1 MLKSKLLLF
10 LTLWGS
16 IMVSGQIRI
25 TEIMYNPPE
34 PGIDTLEFIEIQN
47 LGLLP
52 QNLSGYS
59 FSEGPSFTFP
69 DVTLSSGEYLIICRD
84 EAYFQNLF
92 GPLPVLQW
100 TSGALSNSGMTITLI
115 DGSGNLV
122 TTVSY
127 TNAAPWPGGN
137 ANGQG
142 ASIVLCD
149 QGAGQDDP
157 TNWKSATTPTG
168 IFHYGQELF
177 TNPLSA
183 SECQSVSGKSFLI
196 SGVFDAQP
204 AGAGAKG
211 VELYVLEDIPN
222 LGIYGIGSAN
232 NGGGSDGVE
241 FTFPAVQ
248 VSKGD
253 YIYVAAD
260 SALFAEFFGFNADFV
275 SGAMNINGDDA
286 IELFE
291 VGEVIDV
298 FGDINIDGT
307 DQPWEYL
314 DGWAYRINGTG
325 PDSSIFMLGHW
336 VFSGVGGLVGG
347 ATNNQCP
354 VPFPLGTYSP
364 EIGTNLKALNDFYE
378 IDMDVT
384 SDLDVQSNDVLPE
397 PVTDFYLVVQPM
409 NGQAFIANNLVT
421 YTPDAGFCGPDQ
433 LSYGICDATGC
444 DTAIVNINV
453 VCAGSFPLYPIG
465 LVRTVNANGVLDSFG
480 ITCALEGVVYGVNL
494 RNTGLQFTIID
505 DQNDGI
511 AVFTPMDLGYT
522 VNEGD
527 RVLLKGTIAQFNGLA
542 QMQPVEVNLIS
553 QQNPLFDPTVVTDL
567 NESTES
573 QLIRFTSVSIVDP
586 ADWTNSGT
594 GFNVRVTDGVN
605 TFSMRIDDNV
615 DLYGTDPPTGAF
627 QLTGLGT
634 QFDSSEPYDDGYQ
647 IMPRSQADISK
658 IVSNEVALSNDVHV
672 RIWPNPS
679 NGMIQFEMTSDF
691 KRVELFNVLG
701 QKVWLSELPGQGHTS
716 TSIDLTQ
723 LPMGHYQIVFYT
735 INNTPVV
742 NRITLTK

>member
-1 MLKSKLLLF
+1 
-10 LTLWGS
+10 
-16 IMVSGQIRI
+16 
-25 TEIMYNPPE
+25 MYNPPE
-34 PGIDTLEFIEIQN
+34 PGIDTLEYIEIQN

-52 QNLSGYS
+52 QNLSGFS
-59 FSEGPSFTFP
+59 FTEGPSYTFP
-69 DVTLSSGEYLIICRD
+69 DVTLSTGEYMVICRD
-84 EAYFQNLF
+84 QAYYQNIF
-92 GPLPVLQW
+92 GPIPVLQW
-100 TSGALSNSGMTITLI
+100 TSGALSNTGMTITLA
-115 DGSGNLV
+115 DGAGNLV
-122 TTVSY
+122 TTVTY
-127 TNAAPWPGGN
+127 TNATPWPGGN

-142 ASIVLCD
+142 ASIVICD
-149 QGAGQDDP
+149 QAGSQDDP
-157 TNWKSATTPTG
+157 LNWKSATTPTG

-177 TNPLSA
+177 ANPLSA
-183 SECQSVSGKSFLI
+183 SECQDVSGKSLLI

-211 VELYVLEDIPN
+211 VELFVLEDIPN
-222 LGIYGIGSAN
+222 LGLYGIGSAN

-241 FTFPAVQ
+241 FTFPSIQA
-248 VSKGD
+248 SKGD

-260 SALFAEFFGFNADFV
+260 SALFNEFFGFDADYV

-298 FGDINIDGT
+298 FGDINTDGT
-307 DQPWEYL
+307 GEPWEYL

-325 PDSSIFMLGHW
+325 PDSSIFMLSHW
-336 VFSGVGGLVGG
+336 VFSGVEGLLGG
-347 ATNNQCP
+347 ANNNLCP
-354 VPFPLGTYSP
+354 IPFPLGTYSP
-364 EIGTNLKALNDFYE
+364 QAGNNLKALNDFYE
-378 IDMDVT
+378 IEMDVT
-384 SDLDVQSNDVLPE
+384 SDLDVQNNDVLPE
-397 PVTDFYLVVQPM
+397 PVTDFYLVNQPL
-409 NGQAFIANNLVT
+409 NGVALIMNNLIS
-421 YTPDAGFCGPDQ
+421 YTPDNGFCGADQ

-465 LVRTVNANGVLDSFG
+465 LLRTVNANGVLDSLG
-480 ITCALEGVVYGVNL
+480 ITCSLEGVVYGVNL

-522 VNEGD
+522 VSEGD
-527 RVLLKGTIAQFNGLA
+527 RVVLKGTIAQFNGLA

-567 NESTES
+567 IESTES

-594 GFNVRVTDGVN
+594 GFNVRVTDGVS
-605 TFSMRIDDNV
+605 TFNMRIDDNV
-615 DLYGTDPPTGAF
+615 DLYGTDPPEGAF

-634 QFDSSEPYDDGYQ
+634 QFDTSEPYDEGYQ

-658 IVSNEVALSNDVHV
+658 IVSNEVPFSIKDQV

-679 NGMIQFEMTSDF
+679 AGLIQFETTSDF
-691 KRVELFNVLG
+691 QRIELFNVLG
-701 QKVWLSELPGQGHTS
+701 QIVWLSAMPGQGYNTA
-716 TSIDLTQ
+716 SIDLNH
-723 LPMGHYQIVFYT
+723 LPVGHYQIVFYT
-735 INNTPVV
+735 VNNNPIV
-742 NRITLTK
+742 NRITLTQH